1 MSDRPAIIPDIR
13 DVVATLV
20 RTLQPMVAELQE
32 AGVGVGEWIE
42 AVKISSYRAAHAAT
56 DAESGR
62 AIFTRMSVR
71 TGMTRT
77 ELQRLRHI
85 GATGSARYAPRMMGR
100 QRTLRVM
107 EAWHTDPVYL
117 DTAGRPRALPLTGAA
132 PSLRALI
139 KSHAG
144 DVPVA
149 SVLSELQRQQLVIA
163 EVGDCWRPRA
173 DYCRHGFA
181 RVNTSG
187 LPLRLGT

>member
-1 MSDRPAIIPDIR
+1 MTDKIMPER
-13 DVVATLV
+13 DVVETLV
-20 RTLQPMVAELQE
+20 EKLQPLVTALQE

-42 AVKISSYRAAHAAT
+42 AVKISSFRAAHAAT

-77 ELQRLRHI
+77 ELQRLRRI
-85 GATGSARYAPRMMGR
+85 SAVGSATPAPRMIGR

-107 EAWHTDPVYL
+107 AAWHSDPGYL
-117 DTAGRPRALPLTGAA
+117 DHTGKPRPLPLDGAA

-144 DVPVA
+144 DVPA
-149 SVLSELQRQQLVIA
+149 SSVLAELQRQQLLVPESGGA
-163 EVGDCWRPRA
+163 WRPRA
-173 DYCRHGFA
+173 NYRHQVLA
-181 RVNTSG
+181 RVS
-187 LPLRLGT
+187 RLGGQRRLDA